1 MSFWGLLKTR
11 CLAAE
16 DDAREV
22 FVDALI
28 GDAEQVGDE
37 FLLDG
42 YRFKVRAMRRRR
54 IQVLQ
59 VTREDDGE
67 AEA

>member
-1 MSFWGLLKTR
+1 MPK
-11 CLAAE
+11 
-16 DDAREV
+16 
-22 FVDALI
+22 
-28 GDAEQVGDE
+28 VGDE

-59 VTREDDGE
+59 VTREEDGE
-67 AEA
+67 AEGEA